1 MGAFVGTQG
10 LVECLLT
17 LLHWMQANLG
27 RVSDSG

>member
-17 LLHWMQANLG
+17 LPHWTQANLG